1 MVTFGEPW
9 PNRFAVS
16 CSKSCGP
23 GLNRPDSWLSPQ
35 ATASQLALTT
45 GHSQPLVSQHLRVLL
60 EAGLVRVS
68 PQGRSRLYGLNE
80 EGFRTVAEWLAQYEV
95 FWSERLDRLAE
106 VVEQR

>member
-1 MVTFGEPW
+1 MKNGDIWRALAEPLRRQLLEILRAGAQ
-9 PNRFAVS
+9 PA
-16 CSKSCGP
+16 G
-23 GLNRPDSWLSPQ
+23 
-35 ATASQLALTT
+35 QLALTT